1 MRMARF
7 IRCLVQLTTL
17 KDDPKVG
24 TSSERSGVAGV
35 VSWTRRA
42 SFLAHRALQT
52 LGLVRTSLLAGQRT
66 TRTDLDDRVL
76 GDLAHARRRD
86 MNDVGT
92 RADVLQIL
100 AHVLGVGRHRALEQA
115 DGQPDGLADR
125 CRIFELD
132 DVLAEVLLPE
142 VVEHRIS
149 EMTRALR
156 DDEEDVPLLLDRCDD
171 LFERGVVL
179 RTVADQSFELC
190 LRRAAVRHLV
200 ADEEEVA
207 FLAAL
212 LERVALRA
220 VR

>member
-52 LGLVRTSLLAGQRT
+52 LGLVRTSVLA
-66 TRTDLDDRVL
+66 
-76 GDLAHARRRD
+76 DLAHARRRD

-132 DVLAEVLLPE
+132 DVLAEVLFPKVLNN
-142 VVEHRIS
+142 RI
-149 EMTRALR
+149 
-156 DDEEDVPLLLDRCDD
+156 P
-171 LFERGVVL
+171 
-179 RTVADQSFELC
+179 
-190 LRRAAVRHLV
+190 
-200 ADEEEVA
+200 
-207 FLAAL
+207 
-212 LERVALRA
+212 
-220 VR
+220 